1 MFFDSRFDSVSP
13 KCIRISRGNISSE
26 LNIIEVG
33 YNKVPAGK
41 CQIMHRDVFI
51 LHYVVSGKGVFQGQ
65 PFDKTCAYL
74 VVPGELEIISA
85 DENDPYESY
94 WIIFKGTLAPE
105 IIKLCGLEKRCQVFP
120 FDKNAE
126 CAEILHSALFDNY
139 ANDYAEA
146 FTLQAAF
153 NRLVAIHTNEN
164 RVFSGSVNL
173 TARDLAMI
181 FEKNYQ
187 QDLKIN
193 ELAENFH
200 YSRNHLYS
208 IFKSEYGV
216 SPQDY
221 LLNLRIEKA
230 KQLLSRED
238 VKFTVKEV
246 AYAVGFRDQLYFSK
260 LFKKRTG
267 VSPLEFR
274 NERKNRILLRSKM
287 CDMAAAPLT
296 HKREC

>member
-1 MFFDSRFDSVSP
+1 M
-13 KCIRISRGNISSE
+13 
-26 LNIIEVG
+26 
-33 YNKVPAGK
+33 
-41 CQIMHRDVFI
+41 
-51 LHYVVSGKGVFQGQ
+51 VSGKGVFQGQ
-65 PFDKTCAYL
+65 PFDKSCGYL
-74 VVPGELEIISA
+74 VVPGELEIITA
-85 DENDPYESY
+85 DEKDPYESY

-105 IIKLCGLEKRCQVFP
+105 IIKLCGLEKRCHVFS

-126 CAEILHSALFDNY
+126 CAKILNSVLFDDSY
-139 ANDYAEA
+139 ANDYSEA
-146 FTLQAAF
+146 FALQAAF
-153 NRLVAIHTNEN
+153 NNIISIHTNEN
-164 RVFSGSVNL
+164 RVISGSVNL

-181 FEKNYQ
+181 FEKSYQ

-193 ELAENFH
+193 ELAESFR

-208 IFKSEYGV
+208 IFKSEYGI

-238 VKFTVKEV
+238 MKLSVKEV

-267 VSPLEFR
+267 STPLEFR
-274 NERKNRILLRSKM
+274 NERQKLIELADKVYYNN
-287 CDMAAAPLT
+287 C
-296 HKREC
+296 C

>member
-1 MFFDSRFDSVSP
+1 MFFDCRFDSKSP

-41 CQIMHRDVFI
+41 CQIIHRDVFI

-65 PFDKTCAYL
+65 PFDKNCGYL
-74 VVPGELEIISA
+74 VVPGELEIITA
-85 DENDPYESY
+85 DEKDPYESY

-105 IIKLCGLEKRCQVFP
+105 IIKLCGLEKRCHVFP

-126 CAEILHSALFDNY
+126 CAKILHSVLFDEIY
-139 ANDYAEA
+139 SNDYTEA
-146 FTLQAAF
+146 FSLQAAF
-153 NRLVAIHTNEN
+153 NSIISIHTNEN
-164 RVFSGSVNL
+164 RVISSSVNL

-193 ELAENFH
+193 DLAESFH

-208 IFKSEYGV
+208 IFKSEYGI

-238 VKFTVKEV
+238 MKLSVKEV

-267 VSPLEFR
+267 SSPLEFR
-274 NERKNRILLRSKM
+274 SKRQQ
-287 CDMAAAPLT
+287 
-296 HKREC
+296 HK